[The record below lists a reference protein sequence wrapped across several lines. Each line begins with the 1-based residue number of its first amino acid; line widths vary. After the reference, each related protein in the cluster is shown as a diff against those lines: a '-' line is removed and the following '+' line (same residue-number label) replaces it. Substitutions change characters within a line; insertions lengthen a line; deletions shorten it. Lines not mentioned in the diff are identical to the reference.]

1 MSGFAWFIARLA
13 IAVVVASVLFVG
25 VLDVGLIKTGV
36 ILPGS
41 AIDTFCRLLF
51 GSITLSMFID
61 IDLTIYAKIVL
72 ITAFYSIFVVF
83 SCYMGYLTVILPY
96 MLLKGFN

>member
-1 MSGFAWFIARLA
+1 MKGFAWFLARLA
-13 IAVVVASVLFVG
+13 IAFTVASVLFVG

-41 AIDTFCRLLF
+41 TIDTFCRLLF

-61 IDLTIYAKIVL
+61 IDLTIYIQAVL
-72 ITAFYSIFVVF
+72 ITAFYSMFAVY
-83 SCYMGYLTVILPY
+83 SCYMGYLTVYIPY
-96 MLLKGFN
+96 ILLKTPN